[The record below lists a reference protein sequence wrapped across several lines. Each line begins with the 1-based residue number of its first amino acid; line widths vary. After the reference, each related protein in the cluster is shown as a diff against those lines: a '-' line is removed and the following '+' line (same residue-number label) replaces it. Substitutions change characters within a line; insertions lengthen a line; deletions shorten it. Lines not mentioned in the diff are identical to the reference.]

1 MKIKFFILPF
11 LLLAGIVIGNT
22 VMAALTVT
30 FPSPIRNNADCT
42 NGGSSVVYYV
52 GASGMAITHHLNSEA
67 NYNW

>member
-1 MKIKFFILPF
+1 
-11 LLLAGIVIGNT
+11 
-22 VMAALTVT
+22 MAALTVT